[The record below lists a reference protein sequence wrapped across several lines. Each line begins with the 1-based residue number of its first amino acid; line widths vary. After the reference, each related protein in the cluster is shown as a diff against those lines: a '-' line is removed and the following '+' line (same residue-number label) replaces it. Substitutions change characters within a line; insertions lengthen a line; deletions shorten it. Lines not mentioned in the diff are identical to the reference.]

1 MQDRPILA
9 VVMDPLSMIH
19 PKKDTTVAL
28 LLKAQ
33 SLGWSLQYLT
43 LQDLS
48 LKYGSAWGRARPLE
62 VFDLQQGWFAL
73 GEARDAPLSQFDVIL
88 MRKDPP
94 VDLEYLYA
102 TYILEQAEANG
113 SLVINKP
120 QSLRDANEKL
130 YAHSFPQC
138 MPPTL
143 VSASIIQLKNFIHEQ
158 ETAVIKPLHGMGGKS
173 VFKCSAHDP
182 NLNVILETLT
192 QYGNNYAI
200 VQQFIPEI
208 VEGDKRI
215 LLIDGEPIP
224 YALAR
229 IPQNG
234 DFRANLAVGGVGECV
249 ELTDRD
255 YWICAQVGPQ
265 LREKGLFFVG
275 LDVIGEYLTEINV
288 TSPTCVR
295 ELEAECDIDISGRI
309 MDTIMK
315 KLEV

>member
-1 MQDRPILA
+1 MQESPTLA
-9 VVMDPLSMIH
+9 VVMDPLSKIH
-19 PKKDTTVAL
+19 PHKDTTVAL

-33 SLGWSLQYLT
+33 SLGWSLHYLK

-48 LKYGSAWGRARPLE
+48 LKYGSAWGRAFPIA
-62 VFDLQQGWFAL
+62 VFDSPHWFEL
-73 GEARDAPLSQFDVIL
+73 GEAFDSPLSRFDVIL

-102 TYILEQAEANG
+102 TYILGHAEANG
-113 SLVINKP
+113 CLVINKP

-130 YAHSFPQC
+130 YAHDFPQC

-143 VSASIIQLKNFIHEQ
+143 VSASMSQLKNFVHEQ
-158 ETAVIKPLHGMGGKS
+158 AMAVIKPLHGMGGRG
-173 VFKCSAHDP
+173 VFKASATDP

-192 QYGNNYAI
+192 NFGKHFAMA
-200 VQQFIPEI
+200 QQFIPEI

-234 DFRANLAVGGVGECV
+234 DFRANLAAGGLGECV

-255 YWICAQVGPQ
+255 WWICAQVGPK

-275 LDVIGEYLTEINV
+275 LDVIGDYLTEINV

-295 ELEAECDIDISGRI
+295 ELEAQCDIDISGRI
-309 MDTIMK
+309 MDMILQK
-315 KLEV
+315 IEV